1 MVCHRSGE
9 CWNVVNWPLGT
20 NFSEILLDMYTFSF
34 RKTHLKMPSGKWHFV
49 SAPMYW
55 VLVYSQGVRTSSVSP
70 VWPLVAQIAKFM
82 EPTWGPPGSCRPQMG
97 PMLAPWTLLSG
108 RPSSGTMLAT
118 ELHIF
123 LPRLSGFLWSL
134 VIFVD
139 VIQNGWRDLKTYRST
154 SNVNIYPLLSKER
167 MPHPGLTL
175 LVLMLLIVHVPSQ
188 RDRGYDQRGDARG
201 EPGGRSMGIGGDDGD
216 SGGLER
222 SRRDVPDDG
231 GGVGRFGGEQ
241 WRRMRAMAS
250 QITGNPTVCSIVCPD
265 AHQGKLQSGGRVD

>member
-123 LPRLSGFLWSL
+123 LPRFSGFLWSL

-154 SNVNIYPLLSKER
+154 SNVLIYIHFFQRKECPIQAWLCLCWCCWSCMCR
-167 MPHPGLTL
+167 HRETVDTIKEVMHA
-175 LVLMLLIVHVPSQ
+175 VNQAV
-188 RDRGYDQRGDARG
+188 DQW
-201 EPGGRSMGIGGDDGD
+201 E
-216 SGGLER
+216 
-222 SRRDVPDDG
+222 
-231 GGVGRFGGEQ
+231 
-241 WRRMRAMAS
+241 
-250 QITGNPTVCSIVCPD
+250 
-265 AHQGKLQSGGRVD
+265 